1 MDLYGAKWMLRIT
14 SLTVFSVLALFSLPV
29 LAQGLP
35 ADNYDSTLTG
45 TPLLG
50 PAGSD
55 ADSGQ
60 LYSPAISRKFYEIA
74 YELANSK
81 DVKDARVEEA
91 IVFLT
96 AALKLDNDA
105 KSIRPL
111 LIKFACR
118 RTEQDYSNLVYDL
131 LKGYVDEYADLEV
144 ARTAVVYLLERQN
157 SREERERLLEEMLGT
172 LGSKNIVLGSDLATL
187 LGMLKAEKADMEAAT
202 FYLIQAYKN
211 NRYNRLAFAKLAE
224 YAPEQIAPAA
234 YLERLRLALLE
245 DPSDIEAAIAYAQQ
259 LEKLR
264 LYDTAAEAYKYC
276 ADLFAYLYP
285 SEVLPDRI
293 YLPWAISCYNSQ
305 QNLSGCMEIT
315 RLIRQELR
323 FDLRLEAIAGR
334 AAIKMGDG
342 DMATLI
348 FQAAEK
354 NAQQLLMQ
362 KSGSTGAEFDS
373 TAPMYTHHITTE
385 QLAWFYC
392 FALPV
397 PARAL
402 DWANRAYAVDAN
414 SPVTASILAYALMM
428 NEQTEWAK
436 PIISNYQLNQISG
449 LALAQIQLTEG
460 QKSQAIETLT
470 SVIERDSGSFAAERA
485 KDMLAEQG
493 VQYSP
498 PFDPNAVLSVLQT
511 AFGRELVP
519 AFIAPEQMISVQF
532 NIRGSEF
539 AYGTEF
545 KGVVAIVNNSDDPL
559 VISDDGMFKGNIRVD
574 ADITGDISKKISNL
588 VSTKIRT
595 AFLVDPGRSILVP
608 LRLITGELRETLL
621 TYPQASLNIEF
632 TLYLD
637 PVVAGDGKIAN
648 RLTNLEPVKVHV
660 RRPGIKLTDSY
671 LRNRFNSITEGQLG
685 QKIQTA
691 QLFVGLLMERQA
703 MSGRRPSYSLM
714 YEDWIGPLLTDA
726 LVHKSGLLRNDAGEG
741 WVVKVYTM
749 AEMLSLSLDNKLIM
763 ALAENLAD
771 NKWPVRMMAVYLLA
785 KSPESKFGK
794 VLDWTTNNDT
804 SKIVRDMAAV
814 LSRSTP
820 EQQ

>member
-1 MDLYGAKWMLRIT
+1 MLRIT

-29 LAQGLP
+29 LAQGLSD
-35 ADNYDSTLTG
+35 DNFNSTLTG

-50 PAGSD
+50 RTGSD
-55 ADSGQ
+55 AGSGQ
-60 LYSPAISRKFYEIA
+60 LYSPAIGRKFYEIA
-74 YELANSK
+74 YELAKSK
-81 DVKDARVEEA
+81 NVKDSRIEEA

-96 AALKLDNDA
+96 AALKLDSDA
-105 KSIRPL
+105 KGVRPL
-111 LIKFACR
+111 LIEFACR

-131 LKGYVDEYADLEV
+131 LKSYVDEYADLEV
-144 ARTAVVYLLERQN
+144 ARTAVIYLLERRN

-172 LGSKNIVLGSDLATL
+172 LGSKNIILGSDLATL
-187 LGMLKAEKADMEAAT
+187 LGMLKAEKADMEAAM

-224 YAPEQIAPAA
+224 YAPEQIAPGA

-245 DPSDIEAAIAYAQQ
+245 DPSDIEAAIAYAQE
-259 LEKLR
+259 LERLQ
-264 LYDTAAEAYKYC
+264 LYDTAAAAYKYC

-305 QNLSGCMEIT
+305 QNLSGCMEII

-342 DMATLI
+342 EMATLI
-348 FQAAEK
+348 FQAAER
-354 NAQQLLMQ
+354 NAQQLLIQ
-362 KSGSTGAEFDS
+362 RSGSGGAEFGS
-373 TAPMYTHHITTE
+373 SAPMYTHHITTE

-397 PARAL
+397 PTRAL

-428 NEQTEWAK
+428 NEQPEWAK
-436 PIISNYQLNQISG
+436 PIINNYDLNQISG
-449 LALAQIQLTEG
+449 LALAQIQLSEG
-460 QKSQAIETLT
+460 KKSQAIETLT
-470 SVIERDSGSFAAERA
+470 SVVEKDPGSFAAERA
-485 KDMLAEQG
+485 KDMLTEQG
-493 VQYSP
+493 VRYTP
-498 PFDPNAVLSVLQT
+498 PLDPNAVLGMLQA
-511 AFGRELVP
+511 AFGQELVP
-519 AFIAPEQMISVQF
+519 AFVPPEQIISVQF

-545 KGVVAIVNNSDDPL
+545 SGVVAIVNNSDDPL

-574 ADITGDISKKISNL
+574 ADITGDINKKIPNL
-588 VSTKIRT
+588 VSIKIRT
-595 AFLVDPGRSILVP
+595 AFLVEPERSILVP
-608 LRLITGELRETLL
+608 LRLITGELRKMLL
-621 TYPQASLNIEF
+621 TYPQASLDIEF

-637 PVVAGDGKIAN
+637 PVIVGGDRIAN
-648 RLTNLEPVKVHV
+648 RLTTLEPAKVHV
-660 RRPGIKLTDSY
+660 RRPGIEINDSY
-671 LRNRFNSITEGQLG
+671 LRNRFNSITEGQLS

-691 QLFVGLLMERQA
+691 QLFVGLLMEQQA
-703 MSGRRPSYSLM
+703 MSGRRSSYDLM
-714 YEDWIGPLLTDA
+714 NEDWMGPLLEDA
-726 LVHKSGLLRNDAGEG
+726 LVHKAGLLRNDVDEG

-763 ALAENLAD
+763 ALAENLTD
-771 NKWPVRMMAVYLLA
+771 NKWPVRMIAVYLLA
-785 KSPESKFGK
+785 KSPESKFSK
-794 VLDWTTNNDT
+794 VLDWTANNDPN
-804 SKIVRDMAAV
+804 KMVRDMAAV
-814 LSRSTP
+814 LSRP
-820 EQQ
+820 ALEQP